1 MVVVWMSLRKG
12 SGGGEELN
20 WCKVAVMWLLCW
32 SWPGEWGMKYG
43 AVKSDAAVF
52 SGPPSVVKRFSSA
65 VTRAGGLKVVALSV
79 LVRVR

>member
-1 MVVVWMSLRKG
+1 
-12 SGGGEELN
+12 
-20 WCKVAVMWLLCW
+20 
-32 SWPGEWGMKYG
+32 MKYG